1 MTSLKETGTLYNL
14 QLGCDDLLPFLDL
27 VNSCSWMIEH
37 NKDQLVPAERTAPIS
52 DEIPIHSQLRNHSF
66 KSVWG
71 HRWSVPRAPMGTC
84 EKTEFTTESDTPGS
98 WAPEAA
104 TLSKPEVREE
114 EVGQRPVPGKA
125 GLAPFETVNKRQ
137 SGKSHPFPESSIQ
150 AGF

>member
-1 MTSLKETGTLYNL
+1 M
-14 QLGCDDLLPFLDL
+14 
-27 VNSCSWMIEH
+27 
-37 NKDQLVPAERTAPIS
+37 PAERAAPIS
-52 DEIPIHSQLRNHSF
+52 DETSIHSELQNRPF

-71 HRWSVPRAPMGTC
+71 HRWGVPGAPLGTVRRQ
-84 EKTEFTTESDTPGS
+84 SSPLGRDTPGS

-104 TLSKPEVREE
+104 TLSKPEVGEE
-114 EVGQRPVPGKA
+114 EEAGQRPGPGKA